1 MIEDKKKFEDFSM
14 ALFTYVQQSSYITTI
29 DLTTIN
35 NTKKFAQQ
43 EFINQVKKQSVSKG
57 IKI

>member
-1 MIEDKKKFEDFSM
+1 MSFI
-14 ALFTYVQQSSYITTI
+14 FTYVQQSSYITTI

-43 EFINQVKKQSVSKG
+43 ELINQVKKQSVSKG